1 MSRSTKTVFA
11 SLAILILAG
20 LCLAAVEQ
28 QIPTL
33 DKYLTVADVQ
43 KVSGIAGVKVSQST
57 PRTIHFAN
65 ADGRAILVAKFL
77 NVKIYN
83 KADAAK
89 MGLVKSD
96 VSGIGEEAYCGPNAE
111 TPYVL
116 TFKKGPLC
124 VELSS
129 LFNQNDF
136 QAGKMMLYIS
146 LDKLE
151 ALGKLIAS
159 RIAS

>member
-1 MSRSTKTVFA
+1 MSRSTKTVIA

-28 QIPTL
+28 QTPTL
-33 DKYLTVADVQ
+33 DKYLTAADVQ
-43 KVSGIAGVKVSQST
+43 KVSGFPGVKISQST
-57 PRTIHFAN
+57 ARVLHFADS
-65 ADGRAILVAKFL
+65 DGHPILVAKFL

-89 MGLVKSD
+89 MGLMKAD
-96 VSGIGEEAYCGPNAE
+96 VSGIGDEAYCGPNTD

-116 TFKKGPLC
+116 TFKKGPFS
-124 VELSS
+124 VELST
-129 LFNQNDF
+129 LFNAKSQGPKLALFLTMD
-136 QAGKMMLYIS
+136 Q
-146 LDKLE
+146 LE

-159 RIAS
+159 RIQA